1 MANVQIIPET
11 PAQFSTKIQSPDPQR
26 TLGLGPTGV
35 IHKPKFPDNKA
46 FWGIRPECCGNWAF
60 GVTSLLNS
68 WTTLRPHATC
78 CHS

>member
-1 MANVQIIPET
+1 MANAQIIPET

-46 FWGIRPECCGNWAF
+46 FWESVNAVEFSSRGLFLVRLWL
-60 GVTSLLNS
+60 SQ
-68 WTTLRPHATC
+68 
-78 CHS
+78 